1 MILAFNKPY
10 GIVSQFTKESEDYGT
25 LAEFNFPSSVY
36 PIGRLDATSEG
47 LLLLGDERKIVD
59 TLLNPKKG
67 HQRTYLV
74 QVEGEF
80 GEEQIEQ
87 LERGVVIQGHT
98 TAPAKCTIVNNIQL
112 PERSVPIRKRQSI
125 PTTMVVLQ
133 LTEGKNRQVRKMTAS
148 VGKPTLRL
156 IRIAIG
162 SLTLPSLAIGTFRQL
177 SPSEQQSLF
186 VPISLSDAYD
196 VAKQLSFTLDSQR

>member
-10 GIVSQFTKESEDYGT
+10 GIVSQFTKESEEFGT
-25 LAEFNFPSSVY
+25 LAEFDFPSSVY

-47 LLLLGDERKIVD
+47 LLLLGNERRIVD

-74 QVEGEF
+74 QVEGEV
-80 GEEQIEQ
+80 GEKEIEQ
-87 LERGVVIQGHT
+87 LERGVIIQGHKS
-98 TAPAKCTIVNNIQL
+98 APASCMIARDIIL
-112 PERSVPIRKRQSI
+112 PERSVPIRKRLSI
-125 PTTMVVLQ
+125 PTTMLILQ

-162 SLTLPSLAIGTFRQL
+162 SLTLPSLPIGSFR
-177 SPSEQQSLF
+177 PITPKEQQSLF
-186 VPISLSDAYD
+186 VPISLEEAND
-196 VAKQLSFTLDSQR
+196 VAKELSVTLDSQR